1 MSDEIDTQ
9 IRTRSA
15 GQLGF
20 VVAALLLSLLLLVNL
35 PGQTLWLENSKS
47 FAAQPRFW
55 PAVAIVVMVIC
66 FALHLARMRRRR
78 FTKLDM
84 AELRRWAEPLEYALW
99 FMAYVIAVPFLG
111 FLPMSLL
118 LACALTWRLGY
129 RSTAY
134 LGLAALFAV
143 VTVILFKGL
152 LGVKI
157 PGAVI
162 YELLPG
168 GFRNFAILY
177 L

>member
-1 MSDEIDTQ
+1 MADEIDTQ

-20 VVAALLLSLLLLVNL
+20 VVAALLLSLLLLINL

-66 FALHLARMRRRR
+66 FALHLLRMRRRG
-78 FTKLDM
+78 FSKLDR
-84 AELRRWAEPLEYALW
+84 AELRRWVEPLEYALW
-99 FMAYVIAVPFLG
+99 FMVYVVAVPWLG
-111 FLPMSLL
+111 FLPMSLV

-129 RSTAY
+129 QSKTY

-157 PGAVI
+157 PGAAL
-162 YELLPG
+162 YEILPG
-168 GFRNFAILY
+168 GLRNFAILY